1 MNTQEQ
7 TFIIDDL
14 LNELQ
19 TAVKSQLQ
27 AAGKPDIDVWLF
39 KYKKDHT
46 CRILADREQI
56 RQAFVHLLDNSVK
69 FTDSGF
75 ISFGYYVLM
84 PDLVDFFVTDTGTR
98 MFLDNPDQYLTAV
111 RDLLQQTGI
120 RLKERKPN
128 DISAKY
134 SFSVKCEPVELTKIA

>member
-1 MNTQEQ
+1 MNNQNQ
-7 TFIIDDL
+7 PFIIDDL

-19 TAVKSQLQ
+19 TVVKENLQ
-27 AAGKPDIDVWLF
+27 TAGKPDIEVNIF
-39 KYKKDHT
+39 KYKQDHA
-46 CRILADREQI
+46 CSILADREQI
-56 RQAFVHLLDNSVK
+56 RQAFVYLLDNSVK
-69 FTDSGF
+69 FIDRGF
-75 ISFGYYVLM
+75 ISFGYYLLK

-120 RLKERKPN
+120 RLIERKPN

-134 SFSVKCEPVELTKIA
+134 SFSVMSELVKITKVA